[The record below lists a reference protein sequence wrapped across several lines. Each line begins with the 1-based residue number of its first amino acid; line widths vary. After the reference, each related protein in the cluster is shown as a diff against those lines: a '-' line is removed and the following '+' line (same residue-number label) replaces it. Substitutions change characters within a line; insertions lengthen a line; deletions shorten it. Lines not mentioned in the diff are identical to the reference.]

1 MDEMKIKE
9 EEEEEI
15 IILLEI
21 LMNYTIDKSE
31 FTDVTLTYKMCLE
44 FESLIETC
52 VTYYAYIPL

>member
-31 FTDVTLTYKMCLE
+31 FTDVTLTYKMCLAV
-44 FESLIETC
+44 SYTHLD
-52 VTYYAYIPL
+52 VYKRQAYID